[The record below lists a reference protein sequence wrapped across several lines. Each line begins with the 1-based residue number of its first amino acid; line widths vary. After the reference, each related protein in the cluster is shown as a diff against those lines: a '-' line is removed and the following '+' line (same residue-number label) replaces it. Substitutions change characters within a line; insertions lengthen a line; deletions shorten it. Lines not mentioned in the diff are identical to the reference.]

1 MNRHSITPLAM
12 MAVPE
17 APMDEDNLLQPR
29 ENQIGLAGEVVS
41 KESEAKAEVM
51 NYRADNFFWGGVLRL
66 HRTHRVAS
74 SPGGYPSAFYF
85 DLQAGICL
93 DLFDD

>member
-1 MNRHSITPLAM
+1 
-12 MAVPE
+12 
-17 APMDEDNLLQPR
+17 
-29 ENQIGLAGEVVS
+29 
-41 KESEAKAEVM
+41 VM